1 VVQYFVGKIGT
12 NNKNSNT
19 LWIGPKSKKFKNRK
33 TAKKNSQRFENLCE
47 FLN

>member
-33 TAKKNSQRFENLCE
+33 TAKKIHKDSKIFVNF
-47 FLN
+47 